1 LSKLT
6 AVKKTLTLSVKNT
19 TIATMNTSTG
29 SEPTS
34 PSFSACQRCW
44 TTAESESGVSG

>member
-1 LSKLT
+1 MAITVTCAICGSRLSKLT

-29 SEPTS
+29 SDPTS
-34 PSFSACQRCW
+34 PAFSA
-44 TTAESESGVSG
+44 S